1 MIVHVH
7 KGTRWVKPVLVLD
20 RNIEVSLT
28 DEQWKAF
35 PWSILDGSHQ
45 SSPQVVC
52 LHTGVLCAK
61 KLRLVEEWKTRFHLN
76 GITDRF
82 LTVRMQ
88 LERGPEELA
97 VAMGKHPRLGLAS
110 QFSRLEPE
118 ILQLICD
125 LAYD

>member
-1 MIVHVH
+1 MNPIVPFH
-7 KGTRWVKPVLVLD
+7 TLLD

>member
-1 MIVHVH
+1 
-7 KGTRWVKPVLVLD
+7 
-20 RNIEVSLT
+20 
-28 DEQWKAF
+28 
-35 PWSILDGSHQ
+35 
-45 SSPQVVC
+45 
-52 LHTGVLCAK
+52 
-61 KLRLVEEWKTRFHLN
+61 
-76 GITDRF
+76 
-82 LTVRMQ
+82 MQ

>member
-1 MIVHVH
+1 M
-7 KGTRWVKPVLVLD
+7 
-20 RNIEVSLT
+20 SLT

-35 PWSILDGSHQ
+35 PWSVLGGSYQ
-45 SSPQVVC
+45 SRDRVIC
-52 LHTGVLCAK
+52 LLSGMLSAEP
-61 KLRLVEEWKTRFHLN
+61 LRLVEEWKTRFHLN

-82 LTVRMQ
+82 LTVRML

>member
-1 MIVHVH
+1 MLVHIRR
-7 KGTRWVKPVLVLD
+7 GTRWVKPVLVLD
-20 RNIEVSLT
+20 RNIEMSLT
-28 DEQWKAF
+28 DEQWESF
-35 PWSILDGSHQ
+35 PWKSMDGSNQ
-45 SSPQVVC
+45 TDRQICIMSGKLS
-52 LHTGVLCAK
+52 GNR
-61 KLRLVEEWKTRFHLN
+61 LRLFQAWKTRFNL
-76 GITDRF
+76 IDIPEDY

-88 LERGPEELA
+88 RERTPEELA